1 MNSFAA
7 ISFVVASAFSFMLAN
22 LCMKVSGSAPIYLI
36 YPAIGLAIL
45 VGVFFEI
52 EALKAAQFGHAVM
65 FILGLEMVFSVVVAG
80 LIFSESYTL
89 RDGAGFALVL
99 AGMLLLTGEAGKI
112 GKGEQMPEVVVRKSD
127 RLH

>member
-7 ISFVVASAFSFMLAN
+7 ISFVAASAFSFMLAN

-52 EALKAAQFGHAVM
+52 EALKAAQFGHA
-65 FILGLEMVFSVVVAG
+65 GSVVVAG
-80 LIFSESYTL
+80 LIFSENYTL

>member
-1 MNSFAA
+1 MNSLATIA
-7 ISFVVASAFSFMLAN
+7 YIAASAFSFMLAN
-22 LCMKVSGSAPIYLI
+22 LCMKLCGSAPVYLI
-36 YPAIGLAIL
+36 YPAIGIAIL

-52 EALKAAQFGHAVM
+52 EALKAAQLGHAVM
-65 FILGLEMVFSVVVAG
+65 LILGLEMVFSVIVAG

-99 AGMLLLTGEAGKI
+99 AGMLLLTGEAGKV
-112 GKGEQMPEVVVRKSD
+112 GKSEIMREVVVRKSE